1 MTRVDF
7 EIMLGLCGAYWNMIS
22 NNRIINYVSCFVDL
36 RMFCIWRYANNT
48 SIHSQLIGYGHV
60 TKITVRPCQGWKSS
74 GRFDCA
80 EKALQGQC
88 RSVSWST
95 FWGQNHGKTTPTRN
109 RCAIGS
115 INSHY
120 FHTIGDK
127 LINPISRGLY
137 THFIIRIPIKG
148 GMTIPNIATFDH
160 GTGGLNSAALLRY
173 TNPIGSMYGCFYSPV
188 TKFYNTYT
196 LPGKLTTKAPENDG
210 FQVRNLRDSTKAPI
224 FRGFCR

>member
-1 MTRVDF
+1 MINLNIQGAKSGWVSCLINYMWIIKNYLVITPKYGNGSGSVSSYDSGTRMLKKEVQSRAQWKAVKRLLVMQGEYYTCIWDASFLMTRVDF

-48 SIHSQLIGYGHV
+48 STHSQLIGYGHV

-95 FWGQNHGKTTPTRN
+95 FRGQNIWPIYNDQTAEVTPN
-109 RCAIGS
+109 GS
-115 INSHY
+115 LVREASP
-120 FHTIGDK
+120 K
-127 LINPISRGLY
+127 
-137 THFIIRIPIKG
+137 
-148 GMTIPNIATFDH
+148 MA
-160 GTGGLNSAALLRY
+160 LN
-173 TNPIGSMYGCFYSPV
+173 
-188 TKFYNTYT
+188 
-196 LPGKLTTKAPENDG
+196 
-210 FQVRNLRDSTKAPI
+210 
-224 FRGFCR
+224 